1 MAPILEYRTWR
12 QVFSGVL
19 FDMIKS
25 AIQRIDALFFG
36 GMIRTVQRENYVNK
50 SLRPLN
56 ANLDHRFIAY
66 YEKNYSNLLSE
77 LCDKYGSDKGEIAKS
92 GHPYLWPSHTYADFY
107 SRLYDHCRIDVKRV
121 FECGLGTNNP
131 NLSSSMGISGKPGA
145 SLRVWRDY
153 FPNAQVFGADI
164 DRDILF
170 EEERIRTLYV
180 DQTNPKSIGEFW
192 TNVGLSDF
200 DFMIDDG
207 LHVFESGTCL
217 FENSIS
223 KLSKRGIYIIEDV
236 SLPDLTKYKSY
247 FDNKKYQVD
256 YVILVGP
263 RNLGLYSNNLVVVRR
278 A

>member
-1 MAPILEYRTWR
+1 
-12 QVFSGVL
+12 
-19 FDMIKS
+19 MIKS
-25 AIQRIDALFFG
+25 VVQKIDTLFFG
-36 GMIRTVQRENYVNK
+36 GMIQTVRRENYANK
-50 SLRPLN
+50 CLRPLN
-56 ANLDHRFIAY
+56 ANLDHKFITY
-66 YEKNYSNLLSE
+66 YKKNYSNLLSA

-92 GHPYLWPSHTYADFY
+92 GHPYPWPSHTYADFY

-131 NLSSSMGISGKPGA
+131 NLSSSMGMSGKPGA

-170 EEERIRTLYV
+170 EEERIKTFYV
-180 DQTNPKSIGEFW
+180 DQTDPKSIAEFW
-192 TNVGLSDF
+192 NNVGLSAF

-207 LHVFESGTCL
+207 LHLFEAGICL
-217 FENSIS
+217 FESSIS
-223 KLSKRGIYIIEDV
+223 KLSKHGIYIIEDV

-247 FDNKKYQVD
+247 FDNKEYQVD

-263 RNLGLYSNNLVVVRR
+263 SNLGLYSNNLVAVRR